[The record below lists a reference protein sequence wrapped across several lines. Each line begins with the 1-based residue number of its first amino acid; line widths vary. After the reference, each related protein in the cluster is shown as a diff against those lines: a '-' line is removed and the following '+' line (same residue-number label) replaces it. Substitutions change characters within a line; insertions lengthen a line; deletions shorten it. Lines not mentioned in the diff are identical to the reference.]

1 MAIKTYKKG
10 LDTKLSANFR
20 VREFDCN
27 GSGCCS
33 QTKIDPQLVDY
44 LQKIRDYFGK
54 SVNISSGYRCPKHN
68 GNVANAAK
76 NSRHMQGMAADIKV
90 SGIAPAAVAGYAES
104 IGVRGIG
111 LYEGADGN
119 YYNTTETYVQLTFSR
134 EKSSPWYKKVAEL
147 EEEYYAEVN
156 KQNAVMAQEPQKA
169 KYLGFFSF
177 LLVFTPLMPI
187 TLPLLIVNI
196 VRQSKANKKYK
207 QEHDEWINKKYSVN
221 DAAARRKDELLE
233 QASELVNA

>member
-119 YYNTTETYVQLTFSR
+119 FVHIDTRADKFYWYGHAQQKRETFGG
-134 EKSSPWYKKVAEL
+134 VAP
-147 EEEYYAEVN
+147 
-156 KQNAVMAQEPQKA
+156 AVTLQ
-169 KYLGFFSF
+169 
-177 LLVFTPLMPI
+177 I
-187 TLPLLIVNI
+187 TLPALAKGDKGITVKALQRLLGIAVDGSFGPATQSA
-196 VRQSKANKKYK
+196 VKTRQKSAGL
-207 QEHDEWINKKYSVN
+207 QQTGTC
-221 DAAARRKDELLE
+221 DAATWQALLGV
-233 QASELVNA
+233 AS